1 MSQTAVPDTPHHAA
15 LRQLK
20 RQRNTAFVIMQWNRC
35 KADQRETLGLDTVS
49 EHMRHRQEM
58 DV

>member
-20 RQRNTAFVIMQWNRC
+20 QQRNMAFVMMQWVRS
-35 KADQRETLGLDTVS
+35 KADQSKTLGLDTVY
-49 EHMRHRQEM
+49 EHMRHRRGTE
-58 DV
+58 V